1 MEWVP
6 YAVWPLCT
14 VAASMWGKANNR
26 NEFKQGAVISGGII
40 SFPNVFM
47 LFEMFD
53 EVLGQVIN
61 RIL

>member
-1 MEWVP
+1 
-6 YAVWPLCT
+6 
-14 VAASMWGKANNR
+14 MWGKANNR